1 MKETTLFPGFQPCT
15 ALQHNTHEPFFPT
28 QNYAE
33 KEAFLNRRKTQKQAE
48 DNQTPKTF
56 QNPTN
61 ASSYPQ
67 SMHILVL
74 K

>member
-1 MKETTLFPGFQPCT
+1 MKETPLFPGFQPCT

-56 QNPTN
+56 
-61 ASSYPQ
+61 
-67 SMHILVL
+67 
-74 K
+74 